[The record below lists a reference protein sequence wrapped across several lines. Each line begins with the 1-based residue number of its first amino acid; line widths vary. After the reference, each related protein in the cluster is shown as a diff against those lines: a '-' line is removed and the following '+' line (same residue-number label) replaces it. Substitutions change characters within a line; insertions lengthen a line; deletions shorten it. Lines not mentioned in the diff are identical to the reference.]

1 METEQV
7 TLDNWLPIQDEFIR
21 LMNLFLTALDEIDQS
36 LQAIAMEISDL
47 K

>member
-1 METEQV
+1 MTADPV

-21 LMNLFLTALDEIDQS
+21 LLNLLLTSLDEIDKS
-36 LQAIAMEISDL
+36 LVAIASEISDL